1 MQFVDLK
8 MPSQGKRMRKG
19 EVIETVI
26 SNSLERSVHK
36 MVDIKRTITLRIAEL
51 KEMIGYLERSS
62 VLGRSGRL
70 RISTSKNRTQYY
82 LVQDS
87 GDPDGSYLK
96 KNQVEIARELAQ
108 KDYILQVLNAAKSEQ
123 EKLLKLLKTDS
134 VGAPEKIYDH
144 LSEERK
150 ALIAPIRLSDEEF
163 ARKWS
168 EQEYQTKGIPE
179 GMPTFQTER
188 GRGELVRSKSEMIIA
203 DMMYHMGIPYRYEC
217 PIYLSGETIHPDFT
231 VLNRR
236 ERKEYY
242 LEHLGRMDDPQY
254 CADFVWRLFLYEEN
268 RIFPGE
274 NLLFTFESDRQ
285 PLRPQLVRRLLEKYL
300 L

>member
-1 MQFVDLK
+1 
-8 MPSQGKRMRKG
+8 
-19 EVIETVI
+19 
-26 SNSLERSVHK
+26 
-36 MVDIKRTITLRIAEL
+36 MVDIKKSILLRVADL
-51 KEMIGYLERSS
+51 KEMIGYLERSA
-62 VLGRSGRL
+62 VLDRSGRL
-70 RISTSKNRTQYY
+70 RVSTSKKKTQYY

-96 KNQVEIARELAQ
+96 KDQRTIAEELAQ
-108 KDYILQVLNAAKSEQ
+108 KDYILQVLKAAKNEQ
-123 EKLLKLLKTDS
+123 EKLLKLLKSDS
-134 VGAPEKIYDH
+134 VGAPERIYDH

-163 ARKWS
+163 VRKWS
-168 EQEYQTKGIPE
+168 EQEYQTKGIPD
-179 GMPTFQTER
+179 GLPVFQTER
-188 GRGELVRSKSEMIIA
+188 GEMVRSKSEMIIA
-203 DMMYHMGIPYRYEC
+203 DMMYHMGIPYRYEY

-231 VLNRR
+231 VLNRK

-242 LEHLGRMDDPQY
+242 LEHLGRLDDPQY

-274 NLLFTFESDRQ
+274 NLLFTFESDKQ

>member
-1 MQFVDLK
+1 MQFVDLKMPGQKVISTKRNRSLK

-19 EVIETVI
+19 EVSETVI
-26 SNSLERSVHK
+26 SNSLDRSVHK
-36 MVDIKRTITLRIAEL
+36 MVDIKRTIMLRIAEL
-51 KEMIGYLERSS
+51 KEMISYLERSS

-96 KNQVEIARELAQ
+96 KNQGEIARELAQ
-108 KDYILQVLNAAKSEQ
+108 KDYILQVLKAAKSEQ
-123 EKLLKLLKTDS
+123 EKLLK
-134 VGAPEKIYDH
+134 
-144 LSEERK
+144 
-150 ALIAPIRLSDEEF
+150 LSDEEF

-168 EQEYQTKGIPE
+168 EQEYQTKGIPD
-179 GMPTFQTER
+179 GMPTFQTE
-188 GRGELVRSKSEMIIA
+188 RGELVRSKSEMIIA

-231 VLNRR
+231 VLNRK

-242 LEHLGRMDDPQY
+242 LEHLGRLDDPQY

-300 L
+300 LCKDQTGIRLA